1 MDYSKK
7 TLDKLNADPDFQK
20 KVAEDEILNKAFYS
34 QDISKS
40 DELKE
45 LALLLGGTMQIG
57 EKLFSPPSLWWL
69 ATLGILESPLIT
81 PKSKQVSI
89 SDIDLAMWL
98 VATGMD
104 GISMIDP
111 GLEEQCFGYCES
123 IGFKHEDAYRALTDY
138 IDLSLNAF
146 KMFPDNA
153 GSDPDSVR
161 IDTHWAVNLAAKASL
176 VSGISVDKLLKE
188 YPIPLVA
195 HLCVTCAE
203 RDGHKGIGRRNK
215 NQVVN
220 DRLHQLMDIHIIEK
234 GWDR

>member
-7 TLDKLNADPDFQK
+7 TLDRLNSDPEFQK
-20 KVAEDEILNKAFYS
+20 RVSEDEVLNKAFYS

-45 LALLLGGTMQIG
+45 LALLLGGSLQVG
-57 EKLFSPPSLWWL
+57 EKIFSPPSLWWL
-69 ATLGILESPLIT
+69 ATLGILESSLLD

-98 VATGMD
+98 VSTGMD
-104 GISMIDP
+104 GVGMIDP
-111 GLEEQCFGYCES
+111 DLDEQCFGYCES
-123 IGFKHEDAYRALTDY
+123 IGMDHSEAYRVLSEY

-146 KMFPDNA
+146 KMFPDNV
-153 GSDPDSVR
+153 GSDPDAVR
-161 IDTHWAVNLAAKASL
+161 VDTHWAVNLAAKASIM
-176 VSGISVDKLLKE
+176 SGISVDKLLKE

-195 HLCVTCAE
+195 HLCVSCAE

-215 NQVVN
+215 NRVVN
-220 DRLHQLMDIHIIEK
+220 DRLHQLMDAYINEK
-234 GWDR
+234 GWER